1 MFLKLINGK
10 HYIDGCGL
18 VKNRCICYAL
28 SVHHSF
34 AYISSFVFQADLLFL
49 SEVQV
54 LHDIT
59 ALVSGWVAKTLS

>member
-1 MFLKLINGK
+1 METNITLMLW
-10 HYIDGCGL
+10 CGM
-18 VKNRCICYAL
+18 NSCICYAF

-34 AYISSFVFQADLLFL
+34 SFLFVFQADLLFL